1 MGSLRLTFLVVV
13 LGAGIAACSD
23 DVDPSAS
30 SGSGSGA
37 QTGTGGNA
45 GAGGSGGSGQGG
57 EGGSDYDPCAGK
69 SCGQACTTCDT
80 TDPSCVP
87 EPDTVCDATGCSP
100 LVGTPLC

>member
-23 DVDPSAS
+23 DVGPSAS
-30 SGSGSGA
+30 SGSG
-37 QTGTGGNA
+37 TGGNA
-45 GAGGSGGSGQGG
+45 GADGSGQGG